1 MKKARYK
8 KSIVALF
15 VVLMYLIISVASAK
29 ILPLAVLQDLTNSN
43 IIRRILYDAKMLF
56 ATSKIESEKQEI
68 ATVRQTWIYL
78 MGSNCQFAVPLNQFV
93 QSLLIMIGNAGKTL
107 MEVL

>member
-56 ATSKIESEKQEI
+56 ATSKIESE
-68 ATVRQTWIYL
+68 
-78 MGSNCQFAVPLNQFV
+78 
-93 QSLLIMIGNAGKTL
+93 
-107 MEVL
+107 